1 MSGALGFTFV
11 EVLVALAIA
20 AVVGGSAYLLLD
32 TGLDLHGAGTTAST
46 SATGFADVAVWLRAD
61 LARADHVAHLSADS
75 LLLGLPDGSSIAWKG
90 RSRSGGVSVVRHI
103 DRGSGPVQSPMRA
116 LAEFSDGPTAPAAL
130 RFQPAPQGIVRAHLV
145 SGDRGV
151 TVQAAPWGR
160 P

>member
-32 TGLDLHGAGTTAST
+32 AGLDLHVTGTTAST

-61 LARADHVAHLSADS
+61 LARADMVTHLSADS
-75 LLLGLPDGSSIAWKG
+75 LQLALPDGSSIAWAS
-90 RSRSGGVSVVRHI
+90 RSRPGGKSVVRFV

-116 LAEFSDGPTAPAAL
+116 LAEFSDGPTVSAAL
-130 RFQPAPQGIVRAHLV
+130 RFVPAPQGMVRAHLI
-145 SGDRGV
+145 SDERNV
-151 TVQAAPWGR
+151 TVQAAAWSR